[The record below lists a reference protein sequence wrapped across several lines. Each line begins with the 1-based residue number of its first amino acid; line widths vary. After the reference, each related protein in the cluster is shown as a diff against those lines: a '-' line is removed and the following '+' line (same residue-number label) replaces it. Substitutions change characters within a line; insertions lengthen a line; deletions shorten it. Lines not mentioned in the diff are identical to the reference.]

1 MNLQIT
7 IPQSWAD
14 VRYEQYISFYNAIK
28 PWIDTD
34 QYQVKLIE
42 YAAFHFCDVSPE
54 ILYKLPD
61 DVLLK
66 VTNNITSFIGKGF
79 DQIQLVKSFTI
90 GGTEYGFL
98 PALDEMS
105 YGEYLDLVNY
115 SKDVLINAPIVMS
128 ILYRPITKSFGKSYL
143 IADYA
148 GTNDDRIQLYKH
160 ALTMDVVFGAI
171 GFFLGLQK
179 DLLSCTLTYTM
190 DQLKKIQD
198 PDVQALHQALTRSGV
213 DITQLQSSQITTLL
227 SSIKLPN

>member
-14 VRYEQYISFYNAIK
+14 VKYDQYIKFYNAIK

-34 QYQVKLIE
+34 KYNDKVIE

-66 VTNNITSFIGKGF
+66 VTNNIYAFIGKGF
-79 DQIQLVKSFTI
+79 NESPLVKSFTI
-90 GGTEYGFL
+90 DNTEYGFI

-128 ILYRPITKSFGKSYL
+128 ILYRPITKSLGKSYL
-143 IADYA
+143 ITDYA
-148 GTNDDRIQLYKH
+148 GTNDDRIELFKH

-190 DQLKKIQD
+190 DQLKKIKD
-198 PDVQALHQALTRSGV
+198 PDVQALHQALTKSGV
-213 DITQLQSSQITTLL
+213 DITQLQSLQTTMLQN
-227 SSIKLPN
+227 STK